1 MRIEVRSNKYLSVG
15 GFEVRS
21 YKYLSVGSC
30 ILRDE
35 VLVKRH
41 FI

>member
-21 YKYLSVGSC
+21 YKYLSVRE
-30 ILRDE
+30 LRLE
-35 VLVKRH
+35 V
-41 FI
+41 ISI